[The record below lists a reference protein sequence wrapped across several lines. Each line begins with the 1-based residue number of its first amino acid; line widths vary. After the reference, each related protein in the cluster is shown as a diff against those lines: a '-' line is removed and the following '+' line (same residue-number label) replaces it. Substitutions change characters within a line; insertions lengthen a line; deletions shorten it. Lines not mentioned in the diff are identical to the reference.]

1 MVMRGRSVG
10 RSVGSGAMHCLL
22 VPSLNAGPAPS
33 TRRAASM
40 AEGSTGGGEWDLVE
54 EYEVYERA
62 CGAMGE
68 LLLLVSEV

>member
-1 MVMRGRSVG
+1 MHQAAFQRVPRS
-10 RSVGSGAMHCLL
+10 R
-22 VPSLNAGPAPS
+22 PS
-33 TRRAASM
+33 THRAASTIYSM